1 MKNDS
6 QRTRLFRDKNDR
18 IADVVS
24 PEKCPYLEHAP
35 PGMMPARTACVF
47 HTVGG
52 VVTANKKA
60 SFTHMESA
68 FQTSAPYLRLA
79 IIAAVTEQ
87 VGAYGLAASTW
98 LAAAEVAR
106 RECNKEWALKRH
118 ALCEKARERGWGVYE
133 KKGKTS

>member
-1 MKNDS
+1 MKNDP
-6 QRTRLFRDKNDR
+6 QRARLFQDKSGR
-18 IADVVS
+18 IADVIS
-24 PEKCPYLEHAP
+24 PEKCLYQEPVT

-47 HTVGG
+47 HTAGG
-52 VVTANKKA
+52 VVTADKKA

-68 FQTSAPYLRLA
+68 FQTCAPYLRLA

-87 VGAYGLAASTW
+87 AGAYGLAASAW
-98 LAAAEVAR
+98 RAAAEVAR
-106 RECNKEWALKRH
+106 RESNKEWALKRH